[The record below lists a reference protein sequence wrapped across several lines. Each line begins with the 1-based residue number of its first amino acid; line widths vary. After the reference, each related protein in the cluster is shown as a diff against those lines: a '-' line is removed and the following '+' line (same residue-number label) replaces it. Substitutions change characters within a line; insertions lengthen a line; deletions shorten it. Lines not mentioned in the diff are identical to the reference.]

1 MEPVTAPTPRLAPPA
16 PVACCLRLSEHRPHH
31 IDGQWQ
37 SDTGLCVF
45 CSGHGLA
52 TYRQVDVFRFISV
65 YRLLNGYAPS
75 VREIARDQGIAST
88 NGVYGHLDALER
100 KGLLERD
107 RGIAR
112 GIRIT
117 PLGHQLLDEL
127 EQVDP
132 LREAS

>member
-1 MEPVTAPTPRLAPPA
+1 MTSPSTLAT
-16 PVACCLRLSEHRPHH
+16 ACCLRLSEHRPHH
-31 IDGQWQ
+31 IDRAGRL
-37 SDTGLCVF
+37 GAPVF
-45 CSGHGLA
+45 CTGRGLA

-88 NGVYGHLDALER
+88 NGVYGYLDALER

-112 GIRIT
+112 AIRIT